1 MAFKLSDHGVP
12 SHALLLGL
20 GDVLEG
26 VALHRHDGGHL
37 SLVRRH
43 LVKLL
48 VQPELEVHRPE
59 LDQLV
64 EQGGGPAD
72 IPHLRLLVVG
82 HLGRHFY
89 IRERE
94 GGREGSLHQL
104 CLYIVLGRY

>member
-1 MAFKLSDHGVP
+1 MAFKLGDHGVP
-12 SHALLLGL
+12 SNTLLLCL

-26 VALHRHDGGHL
+26 VPIHGHNGGNF
-37 SLVRRH
+37 SLIRSH
-43 LVKLL
+43 LVELL

-59 LDQLV
+59 LYQLV

-82 HLGRHFY
+82 HLGGHFY

-94 GGREGSLHQL
+94 GGKGAFINYVRT
-104 CLYIVLGRY
+104 

>member
-1 MAFKLSDHGVP
+1 MAFKLSNNGVP

-48 VQPELEVHRPE
+48 V
-59 LDQLV
+59 
-64 EQGGGPAD
+64 
-72 IPHLRLLVVG
+72 
-82 HLGRHFY
+82 
-89 IRERE
+89 
-94 GGREGSLHQL
+94 
-104 CLYIVLGRY
+104 

>member
-20 GDVLEG
+20 GDMLEG
-26 VALHRHDGGHL
+26 VPLHRHDGGHL
-37 SLVRRH
+37 SLIRSD

-59 LDQLV
+59 LYQLV
-64 EQGGGPAD
+64 EEGGGPAD

-82 HLGRHFY
+82 HLGG
-89 IRERE
+89 RERE
-94 GGREGSLHQL
+94 NEMGLLHHLIHPQH
-104 CLYIVLGRY
+104 

>member
-1 MAFKLSDHGVP
+1 MAFKLSNNGVP

-72 IPHLRLLVVG
+72 IPHLRLLVVR
-82 HLGRHFY
+82 HLRTG
-89 IRERE
+89 ESKQLDCP
-94 GGREGSLHQL
+94 SLHHHQF
-104 CLYIVLGRY
+104 IPNM